1 MDFSESQKAR
11 KLTYAYKRFSMLYF
25 TFYVQI
31 AHVSLFTH
39 AHMRIEPISYR
50 SDTAAVAATATPPAV
65 DREKSLQ

>member
-1 MDFSESQKAR
+1 
-11 KLTYAYKRFSMLYF
+11 MLYF
-25 TFYVQI
+25 TFYVKI